1 MLNNELLI
9 IKTAIINE
17 AESMEFYKMAADRAE
32 VADVKTAF
40 LELSA
45 EEELHMNW
53 LKEIYKSLA
62 HNAENNA
69 GFSFENFSKASDKKS
84 AGMLKLSNKALASA
98 TISVAV
104 YGIAI
109 HMEEAAVEFYQKL
122 AAETSV
128 PMLQTLCEN
137 LAEWEKGHVEQ
148 FSSVYETM
156 MNSWWDAQGFSP
168 Y

>member
-32 VADVKTAF
+32 VADVKAAF

-62 HNAENNA
+62 HNAENNT
-69 GFSFENFSKASDKKS
+69 GFSFEHFSKASDKKS

-128 PMLQTLCEN
+128 PLLQTLCEN

-156 MNSWWDAQGFSP
+156 MNSWWDEQGFSP

>member
-1 MLNNELLI
+1 MLNDELLI

-17 AESMEFYKMAADRAE
+17 AESMEFYKMAAERAE
-32 VADVKTAF
+32 VSDVKTAF

-84 AGMLKLSNKALASA
+84 AGMLKLSNKVLASA

-104 YGIAI
+104 YARCRNLCPY
-109 HMEEAAVEFYQKL
+109 AADLVRKPRR
-122 AAETSV
+122 V
-128 PMLQTLCEN
+128 GKRPC
-137 LAEWEKGHVEQ
+137 
-148 FSSVYETM
+148 
-156 MNSWWDAQGFSP
+156 
-168 Y
+168 

>member
-1 MLNNELLI
+1 MLENELLI

-17 AESMEFYKMAADRAE
+17 AESMEFYKMAADKAE

-40 LELSA
+40 LELSD

-53 LKEIYKSLA
+53 LKEIYKSLS
-62 HNAENNA
+62 HGNGDTVE
-69 GFSFENFSKASDKKS
+69 FSFEGFSKANGKKS
-84 AGMLKLSNKALASA
+84 AGMFKLSNKLLASA
-98 TISVAV
+98 TISIAV

-109 HMEEAAVEFYQKL
+109 HMEEDAVEFYQKL
-122 AAETSV
+122 AAETSI
-128 PMLQTLCEN
+128 PMLKTLCEN

-148 FSSVYETM
+148 FSSVYESM
-156 MNSWWDAQGFSP
+156 MNSWWDEQGFSP

>member
-1 MLNNELLI
+1 MLNDELLI

-17 AESMEFYKMAADRAE
+17 AESMEFYKMAAERAE
-32 VADVKTAF
+32 VSDVKTAF

-84 AGMLKLSNKALASA
+84 AGMLKLSNKVLASA

-109 HMEEAAVEFYQKL
+109 HMEEAAVEFYRKL

-156 MNSWWDAQGFSP
+156 MNSWWDEQGFSP